1 MSDRNDTI
9 EARLAVLE
17 RDVAR
22 LKEQGGR
29 PAGTSN
35 GDWLS
40 RIAGSMQQH
49 PEFAEVLELGRE
61 VRRADQPASDDNA

>member
-22 LKEQGGR
+22 LKEQGGGR
-29 PAGTSN
+29 AGN

-61 VRRADQPASDDNA
+61 VRRADQPASDDDA